1 MLRVVD
7 YKIEHGFMYPDPRI
21 PGLLNL
27 QLRSRSVYVSIQT
40 YKMKLDITAYTDS
53 NMVGKRS
60 LGSKV
65 GT

>member
-1 MLRVVD
+1 MKYD
-7 YKIEHGFMYPDPRI
+7 SPRI

-27 QLRSRSVYVSIQT
+27 HLRLNRSVYISIQT
-40 YKMKLDITAYTDS
+40 YKSGKLDITAYTDL
-53 NMVGKRS
+53 NMTVGKRS